1 MPEVESGE
9 SGRAAEGE
17 LVVALAGNPNVGKT
31 TLFNALTGLKQKVA
45 NYPGV
50 TVEKKVGRC
59 VLREKSGVGSQ
70 KSEECSIIDLPGT
83 YSLAS
88 RSPDEHVARQVVL
101 GQIAGTPQP
110 DVVVVVA
117 DASNLERNLY
127 LVTQVLE
134 LGRPVV
140 VALSMVDVAESQGKR
155 IEVEKLSLHL
165 RAAVVRVHA
174 HRSGGGAVDNG
185 IAALKAEILKA
196 GKRRRGVGPA
206 EKGLELPLPD
216 IMETHIERLQ
226 KILVDEKLCGTEQA
240 HFDAHLMLSSGDDE
254 ADVPDARRDHPKV
267 RAEIAAALA
276 ACETAGVDPIA
287 AEVETH
293 YAFITAIV
301 HDCVREAAVGGEG
314 GGGAQGNRFTRT
326 DRIDRI
332 VTHKVWGMLIFVG
345 IMGLVFLSIFKFAQ
359 PVMDFLQF
367 TLVAGL
373 GGFIGNHMAEGPLRS
388 LIVDGVF
395 AGVGNVV
402 VFVPQIAL
410 LFLFLAVLEDSG
422 YMSRAAFL
430 MDRLMSR
437 VGLHGKSFIP
447 LLSGYACAV
456 PAIMG
461 TRVIENRRDRLATI
475 LILPLMSCSARLPVY
490 TLLISLFFGANA
502 WLSALVMLCMYLLGT
517 FSAFGLAWVFKRTL
531 LKGPAPAFI
540 LEMPPYRMP
549 QAKVVLT
556 TVAQRC
562 WAFLK
567 RAGTVIFAFSVVMW
581 AGTHYPKP
589 AHFSR
594 DYAAAINQEQ
604 TALATASATDADQI
618 ENRKSKIENLQN
630 AEAQEILE
638 HSAAGRVGHAIAPL
652 FYPLG
657 YDWKTSVGVAGA
669 FFAREVIVSTMGIVY
684 SVGNV
689 EDSTEG
695 LQKAMKADVWP
706 AGTGRAGKPVWS
718 PLVAISL
725 MVFVVFCMQCLSTLA
740 VAKREMGH
748 WGWPVFMFFY
758 MTGLAWVMAFGV
770 YQVGSLMGF

>member
-1 MPEVESGE
+1 MASASSSSPSNVVEPGAGAPEV
-9 SGRAAEGE
+9 AGE

-31 TLFNALTGLKQKVA
+31 TLFNALTGMKQKVA

-59 VLREKSGVGSQ
+59 VLLEKSGVGSQ
-70 KSEECSIIDLPGT
+70 KSEECAIIDLPGT

-101 GQIAGTPQP
+101 GQIAGTPAP
-110 DVVVVVA
+110 DVIVVVA

-155 IEVEKLSLHL
+155 VEIEKLSLHL
-165 RAAVVRVHA
+165 RAPVVKVQA
-174 HRSGGGAVDNG
+174 HRSGAGNG
-185 IAALKAEILKA
+185 MAELKGEILKA
-196 GKRRRGVGPA
+196 RKHSA
-206 EKGLELPLPD
+206 QALELPLP
-216 IMETHIERLQ
+216 EVLEGHIERLE
-226 KILVDEKLCGTEQA
+226 KILVEEKLVGAEQA
-240 HFDAHLMLSSGDDE
+240 YFDAHLMLSAGEDE
-254 ADVPDARRDHPKV
+254 ADVPDARREHPRV
-267 RAEIAAALA
+267 RAEIAEAIA
-276 ACETAGVDPIA
+276 ACETADVDPIA
-287 AEVETH
+287 AEVEAH
-293 YAFITAIV
+293 YAFITAVV
-301 HDCVREAAVGGEG
+301 HDCVREDTGSAAKN
-314 GGGAQGNRFTRT
+314 NRISLT

-332 VTHKVWGMLIFVG
+332 VTHKIWGMAIFVG

-373 GGFIGNHMAEGPLRS
+373 GNFIGDHMAEGPLRS

-402 VFVPQIAL
+402 VFLPQIAI

-430 MDRLMSR
+430 MDRVMSR

-490 TLLISLFFGANA
+490 TLLIGLFFASKPVLA
-502 WLSALVMLCMYLLGT
+502 AVVMLCMYLLGT
-517 FSAFGLAWVFKRTL
+517 FSAFGLAWIFKRTL

-540 LEMPPYRMP
+540 LEMPPYRVP
-549 QAKVVLT
+549 HWRVVGT

-589 AHFSR
+589 AHYSQ
-594 DYAAAINQEQ
+594 DYGAAIAAA
-604 TALATASATDADQI
+604 
-618 ENRKSKIENLQN
+618 ENSGSGVRGSGSGLS
-630 AEAQEILE
+630 AEAQAKVEDLRNQQAQEVLE
-638 HSAAGRVGHAIAPL
+638 HSAAGHVGHAIAPI

-657 YDWKTSVGVAGA
+657 YDWKASVGVAGA

-684 SVGNV
+684 SVG
-689 EDSTEG
+689 E
-695 LQKAMKADVWP
+695 ADETSAALRAHMLSDKWP
-706 AGTGRAGKPVWS
+706 AGTGRAGQPVWT

-740 VAKREMGH
+740 VAKKETGH
-748 WGWPVFMFFY
+748 WGWPAFMFVY
-758 MTGLAWVMAFGV
+758 MTGLAWVMAFLV
-770 YQVGSLMGF
+770 YQVGTMMGF

>member
-1 MPEVESGE
+1 MSATPTPLAHPPANPPESI
-9 SGRAAEGE
+9 AE

-59 VLREKSGVGSQ
+59 ALGSGID
-70 KSEECSIIDLPGT
+70 CSIIDLPGT

-101 GQIAGTPQP
+101 GQIAGTPRP

-140 VALSMVDVAESQGKR
+140 VALSMVDGAERQGKR
-155 IEVEKLSLHL
+155 VEVEKLSLHL
-165 RAAVVRVHA
+165 RAPVVKMQA
-174 HRSGGGAVDNG
+174 HRTSADNG
-185 IAALKAEILKA
+185 IATLKAEILKA
-196 GKRRRGVGPA
+196 GRRKALP
-206 EKGLELPLPD
+206 LELPLPD
-216 IMETHIERLQ
+216 ILETHIERLQ
-226 KILVDEKLCGTEQA
+226 RILVEEKLCGEEQA
-240 HFDAHLMLSSGDDE
+240 RFDAHLMLSAGDDE
-254 ADVPDARRDHPKV
+254 SDVPDVRREHPKV
-267 RAEIAAALA
+267 RAQIAEAIT
-276 ACETAGVDPIA
+276 ACEKAEVDPIA
-287 AEVETH
+287 AEVEAH

-301 HDCVREAAVGGEG
+301 HDCVREDTGSAA
-314 GGGAQGNRFTRT
+314 ANNRISLT

-332 VTHKVWGMLIFVG
+332 VTHKVLGMLIFVG

-359 PVMDFLQF
+359 PVMDLLQ
-367 TLVAGL
+367 TNVVGGL
-373 GGFIGNHMAEGPLRS
+373 GGWIGDHMAEGPLRS

-402 VFVPQIAL
+402 VFLPQIAI

-447 LLSGYACAV
+447 LLSGFACAV

-490 TLLISLFFGANA
+490 TLLIGLFFSQRPIVA
-502 WLSALVMLCMYLLGT
+502 ALVMLCMYLLGT
-517 FSAFGLAWVFKRTL
+517 FSAFGLAWLFKRTL

-540 LEMPPYRMP
+540 LEMPPYRLP
-549 QAKVVLT
+549 HWKVVLT
-556 TVAQRC
+556 TVSQRC

-567 RAGTVIFAFSVVMW
+567 RAGTVIFAFSVIMW
-581 AGTHYPKP
+581 AATHYPKP
-589 AHFSR
+589 THFSR
-594 DYAAAINQEQ
+594 NYGAEILALQVDHSVRTLEHTGAGPVKSGAEIKADEAATKE
-604 TALATASATDADQI
+604 QI
-618 ENRKSKIENLQN
+618 ESLQN
-630 AEAQEILE
+630 AQAQEILE
-638 HSAAGRVGHAIAPL
+638 HSAAGRVGHAIAPV

-657 YDWKTSVGVAGA
+657 YDWKASVGVAGA

-684 SVGNV
+684 SVG
-689 EDSTEG
+689 E
-695 LQKAMKADVWP
+695 ADETSQALRSHMLSDKWP
-706 AGTGRAGKPVWS
+706 VGTGRAGQPVWT

-725 MVFVVFCMQCLSTLA
+725 MVFVVFCMQCLSTLT
-740 VAKREMGH
+740 VAKKETGH
-748 WGWPVFMFFY
+748 WGWPAFMFIY
-758 MTGLAWVMAFGV
+758 MTGLAWVVAFLV
-770 YQVGSLMGF
+770 YQVGTLMGF

>member
-1 MPEVESGE
+1 MTASSLSEVEGGVE
-9 SGRAAEGE
+9 QPAVGE

-59 VLREKSGVGSQ
+59 VLGENQEARNKKQ
-70 KSEECSIIDLPGT
+70 EECSIIDLPGT

-101 GQIAGTPQP
+101 GQIAGTPRP
-110 DVVVVVA
+110 DVIVVVA

-140 VALSMVDVAESQGKR
+140 VALSMVDVAGNQGKR
-155 IEVEKLSLHL
+155 VEIEKLSLHL
-165 RAAVVRVHA
+165 RSPVVKVQA
-174 HRSGGGAVDNG
+174 HRMSGENG

-196 GKRRRGVGPA
+196 GKRRPSGVG
-206 EKGLELPLPD
+206 EGLELPLPEV
-216 IMETHIERLQ
+216 METHIERLER
-226 KILVDEKLCGTEQA
+226 ILVEEKLCGAEQA
-240 HFDAHLMLSSGDDE
+240 HFDAHLMLSAGEDD
-254 ADVPDARRDHPKV
+254 ADVPDPRREHPKV
-267 RAEIAAALA
+267 RAEIAAAIA
-276 ACETAGVDPIA
+276 ACEKAEIDPIA

-293 YAFITAIV
+293 YTFITAIV
-301 HDCVREAAVGGEG
+301 HDCVREDTGSAAKN
-314 GGGAQGNRFTRT
+314 NRISRT
-326 DRIDRI
+326 DRIDRV
-332 VTHKVWGMLIFVG
+332 VTHKIWGMGIFVG
-345 IMGLVFLSIFKFAQ
+345 IMGLVFWTIFSWAQ
-359 PVMDFLQF
+359 PIMDFLQTTVF
-367 TLVAGL
+367 GGL
-373 GGFIGNHMAEGPLRS
+373 GDFVGNHMAGGPLKS
-388 LIVDGVF
+388 LLVDGII
-395 AGVGNVV
+395 AGVGTVAS
-402 VFVPQIAL
+402 FLPQIAL
-410 LFLFLAVLEDSG
+410 LFLFLAILEDSG

-447 LLSGYACAV
+447 LLSGFACAV

-490 TLLISLFFGANA
+490 TLLIGLFFAQKPVVA
-502 WLSALVMLCMYLLGT
+502 ALVMLAMYLLGT
-517 FSAFGLAWVFKRTL
+517 FSAFGLAWIFKRTL
-531 LKGPAPAFI
+531 LRGPAPAFI
-540 LEMPPYRMP
+540 LEMPPYRLP
-549 QAKVVLT
+549 HWKVVLT
-556 TVAQRC
+556 TVSQRC

-567 RAGTVIFAFSVVMW
+567 RAGTIIFAFSVVMW
-581 AGTHYPKP
+581 AATTYPKP
-589 AHFSR
+589 QHYSR
-594 DYAAAINQEQ
+594 DYNASI
-604 TALATASATDADQI
+604 ATIQGSATTLSDDA
-618 ENRKSKIENLQN
+618 KSKIEDLQN
-630 AEAQEILE
+630 ARAQEELE
-638 HSAAGRVGHAIAPL
+638 HSAAGRVGHAIAPI

-684 SVGNV
+684 SVGRV
-689 EDSTEG
+689 EDSTDH
-695 LQKAMKADVWP
+695 LQKAMKEDVWP
-706 AGTGRAGKPVWS
+706 AGTGRAGKLIWT

-740 VAKREMGH
+740 VAKRETGH

-758 MTGLAWVMAFGV
+758 MTGLAWVMAFLV
-770 YQVGSLMGF
+770 YQVGTLMGF